1 MSTFLQVTHKS
12 VYICPINCFNKIRF
26 RSHEEI
32 VKVKYNS
39 ELEGKDLFIE
49 LFSLDHFIQD

>member
-1 MSTFLQVTHKS
+1 MSIFLQVTHKS
-12 VYICPINCFNKIRF
+12 VYTCLISCFNKIRF

-32 VKVKYNS
+32 VKGKYNS